1 MKKLKIALLSTAFV
15 WSSHAHSTG
24 IPCVDIAVLGSNM
37 QQLLTE
43 EIGQLKE
50 LAQSKA
56 RMLLEEEL
64 NIDLTDYMANA
75 TAEQTARVT
84 DAMAGVQEAE
94 AIAVNIPPPSS
105 CQMYNEAK
113 NGKIASIKRAMVQ
126 KKQVTRFV
134 DRSLNMGENALP
146 ENIKIKEE
154 FAGTYGRFLNSMREG
169 STQLQLN
176 PNNFFRTGE
185 FDKNNITDEQAQ
197 ARQDMLDVLTTV
209 SIRQPFDHR
218 KTADDFQES
227 DLPAVM
233 QHMKNVSRASLV
245 RGSMVEIYS
254 LYSQSDGQP
263 SVAEII
269 SKHNEERFLNPE
281 WVAKISN
288 TDPSMGEFIQ
298 PEAVMRETAHTNSYI
313 AYMTELR
320 FKLQQWQAAIAATRL
335 AIELEKK

>member
-1 MKKLKIALLSTAFV
+1 MKKLQAALISSVLA
-15 WSSHAHSTG
+15 WSNSAHSTG

-75 TAEQTARVT
+75 TSEQTARVT

-113 NGKIASIKRAMVQ
+113 NGKIAQIKRAKVQ
-126 KKQVTRFV
+126 EKQVTRFIE
-134 DRSLNMGENALP
+134 RSLNMGENALP
-146 ENIKIKEE
+146 ESIKTKQE
-154 FAGTYGRFLNSMREG
+154 FQGVYGRFLDSMKQG
-169 STQLQLN
+169 QTQLQLN
-176 PNNFFRTGE
+176 PNNFFRSGE
-185 FDKNNITDEQAQ
+185 YEKDNISHEQAQ
-197 ARQDMLDVLTTV
+197 ARQDMLDVLSSV
-209 SIRQPFDHR
+209 AVHQPFDHR
-218 KTADDFQES
+218 KSVEDFRES

-245 RGSMVEIYS
+245 RGSMVELYS

-281 WVAKISN
+281 WVSKISN
-288 TDPSMGEFIQ
+288 TDPTLGEFIQ
-298 PEAVMRETAHTNSYI
+298 PEAVMRETAHTNAYI
-313 AYMTELR
+313 AYMTEMR
-320 FKLQQWQAAIAATRL
+320 FKLQQWQAAIAAARL
-335 AIELEKK
+335 AIELERK